1 MIDDPQ
7 HPDLPPE
14 SEPGTDAPG
23 SSPATAGGRGPGL
36 RVGRGGRGVVGGFL
50 AVLAV
55 VIVSLNLRPGATSL
69 GPLMADVVASY
80 GQGGTASGFL
90 TALPCL
96 AFGMLGAVAVPLS
109 RRIGLTG
116 TVVASF
122 VLVTLGL
129 LLRPTA
135 DTFLAFTLLSVLAL
149 VGPALGNVVVPAWI
163 KRHGGRR
170 SVLLVTTYTTVLA
183 IGGAGGSMLAVP
195 LAPGGGEGW
204 RESLQFWGLIS
215 VGVVAVWA
223 IVLTRTGHDFPPEGP
238 QGTLRTSLLRSPTAI
253 ALTVMFALQSTNAYT
268 QFGLLPQILTDSGV
282 TPARAGL
289 IVGSISG
296 WGIVGGLVMPTIIDR
311 SRRLPWIVGG
321 LGLLT
326 ASGYAGLLLAPGLSP
341 LLWTSVLG
349 IGGFAF
355 PSVLALIPAR
365 SRDPLITARLSGM
378 VQPVGY
384 LLAAVGPI
392 AAGAVLE
399 AMGAGAMLVLMGTTG
414 LLLAV
419 AGHRAA
425 RPRMVDDEL
434 VA

>member
-1 MIDDPQ
+1 M
-7 HPDLPPE
+7 
-14 SEPGTDAPG
+14 
-23 SSPATAGGRGPGL
+23 
-36 RVGRGGRGVVGGFL
+36 
-50 AVLAV
+50 LAV

-69 GPLMADVVASY
+69 GPLMTDVVASY
-80 GQGGTASGFL
+80 AQGGTASGFL

-96 AFGMLGAVAVPLS
+96 AFGVFGAVAVPIS
-109 RRIGLTG
+109 RRIGLSG
-116 TVVASF
+116 TVVVSF

-135 DTFLAFTLLSVLAL
+135 DTFLAFTLLSMLAL

-163 KRHGGRR
+163 KRHGGSRA
-170 SVLLVTTYTTVLA
+170 VLLVTIYTTVLA

-195 LAPGGGEGW
+195 LATGGAEGW
-204 RESLQFWGLIS
+204 RQSLQFWGLIA

-238 QGTLRTSLLRSPTAI
+238 RGALRTSLLRSPTAI
-253 ALTVMFALQSTNAYT
+253 ALTLMFGLQSTNAYT

-282 TPARAGL
+282 DPGRAGL

-296 WGIVGGLVMPTIIDR
+296 WGIVGGLVMPTIVDR
-311 SRRLPWIVGG
+311 SRHLPWIVGG

-326 ASGYAGLLLAPGLSP
+326 ASGYTGLLLAPAASP

-349 IGGFAF
+349 LGGFSF
-355 PSVLALIPAR
+355 PTVLALIPAR
-365 SRDPLITARLSGM
+365 SRDPLVTARLSGM
-378 VQPVGY
+378 AQPVGY
-384 LLAAVGPI
+384 LLAAFGPI

-399 AMGAGAMLVLMGTTG
+399 SRGTSAMLILMGTTG

-419 AGHRAA
+419 AGYRAA

-434 VA
+434 GT

>member
-1 MIDDPQ
+1 MTDDPQ

-14 SEPGTDAPG
+14 AEPEHDASGAP
-23 SSPATAGGRGPGL
+23 PVPAGGRDPEG
-36 RVGRGGRGVVGGFL
+36 RAGRGRRGVVGGFL

-69 GPLMADVVASY
+69 GPLMADVVTSY

-96 AFGMLGAVAVPLS
+96 AFGVLGAVAVPVS

-183 IGGAGGSMLAVP
+183 VGGAAGSMLAVP

-204 RESLQFWGLIS
+204 RDSLQFWGLIS

-296 WGIVGGLVMPTIIDR
+296 WGIVGGLLMPTIIDR

-349 IGGFAF
+349 IGGVAF

-384 LLAAVGPI
+384 LLAALGPI
-392 AAGAVLE
+392 SAGAVLE
-399 AMGAGAMLVLMGTTG
+399 ARGTSAMLILMGSSG

-419 AGHRAA
+419 AGYRAA

-434 VA
+434 SA